1 MISLVTIKTIGK
13 LEKDIEK
20 IKINVKEYIKQKQ
33 ELFYAEIKKDRP
45 NDERVDKYE
54 EQLEILRGVLD
65 HLEECCDEL
74 EEYE

>member
-1 MISLVTIKTIGK
+1 MVTVKTIGK

-20 IKINVKEYIKQKQ
+20 LKIKVTEYISQKQ
-33 ELFYAEIKKDRP
+33 QLLNNENCRDYP

-54 EQLEILRGVLD
+54 DQIDILRGVLD

-74 EEYE
+74 NDYE

>member
-1 MISLVTIKTIGK
+1 MVTVKIIGK

-20 IKINVKEYIKQKQ
+20 LKINVKEYIKQKQ
-33 ELFYAEIKKDRP
+33 ELFYAEIKKDNS

-74 EEYE
+74 DDYE